1 MRSAME
7 KCICIECEKWKEK
20 HAEVLMYCATVFDV
34 DLDMRVF
41 EAECKK
47 TCPFGN
53 NS

>member
-7 KCICIECEKWKEK
+7 KNMCTECEKWKEK
-20 HAEVLMYCATVFDV
+20 QAEVLMYCATVFDV

-41 EAECKK
+41 ETECKK